1 METKLMGF
9 VYSWPG
15 LEKII
20 CKMTTGRYLEGFM
33 AFFQRKKIMWESKI
47 SNRHINILESVSFK

>member
-1 METKLMGF
+1 METKLVGL

-33 AFFQRKKIMWESKI
+33 AFFQRKKNDVRKQ
-47 SNRHINILESVSFK
+47 NK